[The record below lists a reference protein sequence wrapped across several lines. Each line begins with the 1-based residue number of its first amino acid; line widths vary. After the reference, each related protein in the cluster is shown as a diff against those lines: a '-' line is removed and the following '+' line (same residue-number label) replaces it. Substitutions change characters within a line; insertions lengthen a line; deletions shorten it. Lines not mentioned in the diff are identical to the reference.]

1 MTTKTDIW
9 MPLYVG
15 DYLSDTM
22 HLTTEQHGAY
32 LLLMMAYWKN
42 RGPLP
47 ENRIQRIINIKGDS
61 STIVEDIV
69 GEYFDKETMPGFWVH
84 HRIEKELKAAL
95 VRKQAAENRGKKGM
109 EARWGEKKKDSS
121 TIVEGIV
128 EGIVGDNTSP
138 SSSPSSLTKNNTLV
152 VYPNDF
158 LSFWTEYPKP
168 VKKKAAFREWKNSR
182 NKPPIGIILES
193 ISAQKKNKAEL
204 KCAGQFC
211 PEWPDPERWIKN
223 ERWNDE
229 LLEIKQGGNG
239 NARTTTNFR
248 DKHSSGLSPEQER
261 EADAINA
268 EYYRRKALEAANK
281 TAGNT

>member
-69 GEYFDKETMPGFWVH
+69 GEYFDKEIMPGFWVH

-109 EARWGEKKKDSS
+109 EARWGDKKKDSS

-138 SSSPSSLTKNNTLV
+138 SPSPSPSSLTKEKEGEKRKRFVPPSLEEVKTYCLERNNNINPQIFIDWYQAKGWMV
-152 VYPNDF
+152 
-158 LSFWTEYPKP
+158 
-168 VKKKAAFREWKNSR
+168 
-182 NKPPIGIILES
+182 G
-193 ISAQKKNKAEL
+193 KNKM
-204 KCAGQFC
+204 KDWKAGIRTW
-211 PEWPDPERWIKN
+211 EAR
-223 ERWNDE
+223 
-229 LLEIKQGGNG
+229 NG
-239 NARTTTNFR
+239 NKS
-248 DKHSSGLSPEQER
+248 DKTEVWE
-261 EADAINA
+261 
-268 EYYRRKALEAANK
+268 K
-281 TAGNT
+281 

>member
-47 ENRIQRIINIKGDS
+47 ENRIQRVINIKGDS

-69 GEYFDKETMPGFWVH
+69 GEYFDKETTPGFWVH

-138 SSSPSSLTKNNTLV
+138 SPSPSSLSLSLSKEKEGKKRKRFVPPSLEEIKVYCIERGNNINPQV
-152 VYPNDF
+152 FVDHYQANG
-158 LSFWTEYPKP
+158 WM
-168 VKKKAAFREWKNSR
+168 
-182 NKPPIGIILES
+182 IG
-193 ISAQKKNKAEL
+193 KNKM
-204 KCAGQFC
+204 KDWKAGIRTWEGRQ
-211 PEWPDPERWIKN
+211 
-223 ERWNDE
+223 
-229 LLEIKQGGNG
+229 QGGNG

-248 DKHSSGLSPEQER
+248 DKHGSGLSPEQER

-268 EYYRRKALEAANK
+268 EYYRRKALEAADK
-281 TAGNT
+281 TTGDT

>member
-1 MTTKTDIW
+1 MITKTDIW

-138 SSSPSSLTKNNTLV
+138 SPSPSPSPLTKNNTLV

-158 LSFWTEYPKP
+158 LSFWAEYPKS
-168 VKKKAAFREWKNSR
+168 VKKKAAFKEWKK
-182 NKPPIGIILES
+182 NKTNPDIEIILKA
-193 ISAQKKNKAEL
+193 IRAQKKNKDEL

-229 LLEIKQGGNG
+229 LSCDKSRASPQQNTMFIDCPSCGKRVSKQSELIEDGCIWCKHGKS
-239 NARTTTNFR
+239 
-248 DKHSSGLSPEQER
+248 DK
-261 EADAINA
+261 I
-268 EYYRRKALEAANK
+268 
-281 TAGNT
+281 